1 LAFKNMPERENMSE
15 HLQLLTEKFYL
26 QDSLTVAPALVGCV
40 IETSKNGLVVSGRI
54 TETEA
59 YPSYDAA
66 SHAFQ
71 GKRTPR
77 TETQFGKGGSLY
89 VYQIMGLHLMTSVVV
104 GDEEVADVVFIR
116 SIEPLTGIETMKE
129 RRGYSGN
136 NLRRIAS
143 GPGMLSVALGVSK
156 EDNGL
161 SVYDE
166 TSAIRIYKDISF
178 SGNIGS
184 GTRINLGVHGVTD
197 EEAKQATEHPWR
209 FFDETSEFLSK
220 S

>member
-1 LAFKNMPERENMSE
+1 MPERENMPE

-59 YPSYDAA
+59 YPSFDAA
-66 SHAFQ
+66 SHAFK

-89 VYQIMGLHLMTSVVV
+89 IYQIMGLHLMTSVVT
-104 GDEEVADVVFIR
+104 GEEEVADVVFIR
-116 SIEPLTGIETMKE
+116 SLEPLTGIETMKE

-136 NLRRIAS
+136 SLKRVAS
-143 GPGMLSVALGVSK
+143 GPGMLSVALGITKDDNSSVIY
-156 EDNGL
+156 ED
-161 SVYDE
+161 
-166 TSAIRIYKDISF
+166 TSTVRIYKDNSYTGKVS
-178 SGNIGS
+178 SGA
-184 GTRINLGVHGVTD
+184 RINLGVHGVTD
-197 EEAKQATEHPWR
+197 EEAKQAIEQPWR
-209 FFDETSEFLSK
+209 FFDEDSEFLSK

>member
-1 LAFKNMPERENMSE
+1 MPEREKMPE

-26 QDSLTVAPALVGCV
+26 QDSLSVAPALIGCV
-40 IETSKNGLVVSGRI
+40 VETSKDGVIVAGRI
-54 TETEA
+54 TEAEA
-59 YPSYDAA
+59 YPSSDAA

-71 GKRTPR
+71 GKRTSR
-77 TETQFGKGGSLY
+77 TETQFLKGGSLY
-89 VYQIMGLHLMTSVVV
+89 IYQIMGLHLMTSVVT
-104 GDEEVADVVFIR
+104 GEEGIADVVFIR

-129 RRGYSGN
+129 RRGYSGDI
-136 NLRRIAS
+136 LKRIAS

-156 EDNGL
+156 DDNGL
-161 SVYDE
+161 AVYDE
-166 TSAIRIYKDISF
+166 ASAVRIYKDISY
-178 SGNIGS
+178 SGKVGS

-197 EEAKQATEHPWR
+197 EEAKQAIEQPWR